1 MAKAATKKAEE
12 KIPPVYK
19 NQLNAMQIAVWANTH
34 QVEGEDRTFHTIT
47 MERSYRDQEDQWH
60 KTSQLRERDLG
71 DAIALLQSAQ
81 QYLMSGNVA

>member
-1 MAKAATKKAEE
+1 MAKAATQKAEE
-12 KIPPVYK
+12 KTPPVYK

-34 QVEGEDRTFHTIT
+34 QVEGENRTFHTIT
-47 MERSYRDQEDQWH
+47 MERSYRDQDEQWQ

-81 QYLMSGNVA
+81 QYLMSGNVV